1 MSIRILAIGVSILAG
16 VAAAQAQ
23 DATKASRLATVDDTV
38 RIVPLK
44 SASSPIERIDGAM
57 AALSPCAKAP
67 ALEPD
72 EARTLVSRIAA
83 EENFYPEFVQSV
95 AKIESHFN
103 SIAVSDKGA
112 FGLMQLMPET
122 AQRFKVDLCDPAG
135 NVRGGVRFLRA
146 LHQKYRNPLFIL
158 AAYNAGE
165 DVVDKSRGVPGYPET
180 VRFVANVLNDFY
192 TWPLPGEAARRN
204 RRDPKDERP
213 DLIELGAASAAPKA
227 PASSPSRPARWN
239 DGFVMHVD

>member
-1 MSIRILAIGVSILAG
+1 MSIRILALGVSILAS

-23 DATKASRLATVDDTV
+23 DATKPSRLATVDATGRV
-38 RIVPLK
+38 VPFQ

-57 AALSPCAKAP
+57 AALSPCAKTA
-67 ALEPD
+67 AMAPD
-72 EARTLVSRIAA
+72 EARALVSHIAA
-83 EENFYPEFVQSV
+83 EEHFYPEFVQSI

-103 SIAVSDKGA
+103 STALSDKGA

-122 AQRFKVDLCDPAG
+122 AQRFKVDLCDPAD
-135 NVRGGVRFLRA
+135 NVRGGVRFLQA

-165 DVVDKSRGVPGYPET
+165 DAVDKSRGVPGYPET
-180 VRFVANVLNDFY
+180 VRFVAQVLNDFY
-192 TWPLPGEAARRN
+192 TWPLPGEAARRD
-204 RRDPKDERP
+204 RRNSNDERP
-213 DLIELGAASAAPKA
+213 DLLELGAVSAAPKA
-227 PASSPSRPARWN
+227 SASSPSAPARWN